1 MRPSF
6 FFVAAAFGLAVT
18 AASAGDYKAGSLDI
32 SDPWSR
38 ATPKGSSVAA
48 GYMKIKNNGSTSD
61 RLIGGSSD
69 VAAKFEV
76 HEMKMEDGVA
86 KMRPVKGGLEI
97 KPGETVE
104 LKPGSF
110 HVMFVDLKKP
120 LSAGD
125 HFKATL
131 AFEKA
136 GTVSVDY
143 DVRAMGSEPGGSM
156 PGMKTPGQ

>member
-1 MRPSF
+1 MRLLAF
-6 FFVAAAFGLAVT
+6 LFAGFFGLVLAT
-18 AASAGDYKAGSLDI
+18 AHARDYKAGSLEI

-48 GYMKIKNNGSTSD
+48 GYMTIKNSGSTPD
-61 RLIGGSSD
+61 RLISGSSD
-69 VAAKFEV
+69 VAPKFEV
-76 HEMKMEDGVA
+76 HEMKMEDGIA

-120 LSAGD
+120 LGAGD

-156 PGMKTPGQ
+156 PGMK